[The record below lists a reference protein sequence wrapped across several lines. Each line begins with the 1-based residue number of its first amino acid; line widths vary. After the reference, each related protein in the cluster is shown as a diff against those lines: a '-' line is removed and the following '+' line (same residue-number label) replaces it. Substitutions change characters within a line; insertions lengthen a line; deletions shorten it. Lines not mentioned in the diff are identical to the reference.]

1 MTMRFDLGISRTQF
15 LLAYRERR
23 RISLVNS
30 TTLAL
35 RARDC
40 MAGVYQDAEVW
51 RKASAATLA
60 SGCRPTRWQP
70 LARRGDAEAPVLD

>member
-23 RISLVNS
+23 RTSPANS
-30 TTLAL
+30 TSLAL

-40 MAGVYQDAEVW
+40 MAGVYQE
-51 RKASAATLA
+51 
-60 SGCRPTRWQP
+60 G
-70 LARRGDAEAPVLD
+70 EAW